1 MSKRQKETAASG
13 DDHAQ
18 FFEALRA
25 DTKRLLKLGDA
36 LSPSQQT
43 RVDRCASLRLA
54 LDRWQSAQL
63 AGQEIDMRSFIA
75 ASCELEK
82 LLGGSPS
89 APTSRLANGDARER
103 LRRLIEAT
111 VLAPAAAD
119 PGEVERTAELMRREE
134 MAAVIAAGGDVEP
147 AASEPAIV
155 APPSPPPE
163 RPPNVVPLHYLKV
176 NQREPWERY
185 YDGATVP
192 PWPLPR

>member
-1 MSKRQKETAASG
+1 
-13 DDHAQ
+13 
-18 FFEALRA
+18 
-25 DTKRLLKLGDA
+25 
-36 LSPSQQT
+36 
-43 RVDRCASLRLA
+43 
-54 LDRWQSAQL
+54 
-63 AGQEIDMRSFIA
+63 
-75 ASCELEK
+75 
-82 LLGGSPS
+82 
-89 APTSRLANGDARER
+89 
-103 LRRLIEAT
+103 